1 MAEEKKPK
9 AKIIR
14 VFETVAFDPEKGSYR
29 AVDVRFEY
37 PIGSGNY
44 HDITI
49 PLEEY
54 TPEEAERRV
63 REWVQ
68 KYGSL
73 MGKEL

>member
-1 MAEEKKPK
+1 MAEEKPK

-14 VFETVAFDPEKGSYR
+14 VYETVTFDPEVGTRKV
-29 AVDVRFEY
+29 VDVRFEY
-37 PIGSGNY
+37 PVGSGNY

-63 REWVQ
+63 REWVE
-68 KYGSL
+68 KYGSIV
-73 MGKEL
+73 GKTL

>member
-1 MAEEKKPK
+1 MAEEEEPK

-37 PIGSGNY
+37 PVGSGNY
-44 HDITI
+44 YDIVI
-49 PLEEY
+49 PFEEY

>member
-1 MAEEKKPK
+1 MAEEKKLK

-44 HDITI
+44 YDIVI
-49 PLEEY
+49 PFEEY

>member
-1 MAEEKKPK
+1 MAEEEKPK

-29 AVDVRFEY
+29 AVNVRFEY
-37 PIGSGNY
+37 PVGSGNY
-44 HDITI
+44 YDIVI

-54 TPEEAERRV
+54 SPEEAERRV
-63 REWVQ
+63 REWIQ
-68 KYGSL
+68 KYGAI